1 MFKKIMSFIKG
12 FVILNILWYIGS
24 LIMNS
29 RIIPSPEKI
38 YMHIPELFNDG
49 FYVHIIASL
58 YRVIMGLLI
67 SFVVGT
73 LIGLVMGYSKKINKL
88 LNPLIYFTYPIPKT
102 ALLPVVMTI
111 YGLGDGSKITIIVLI
126 TVFQVIVS
134 VRDAVVNIDPK
145 IHNPLISLGA
155 TRFQLFYHIT
165 FPAIL
170 SEVLTN
176 IRLSV
181 GTAFSVLFFAE
192 AYGTKFGLGYFIQ
205 DAWTRI
211 NYIDM
216 YSGIVVLSLLGLL
229 IFLLIDFVESSLC
242 KWKA

>member
-12 FVILNILWYIGS
+12 FVILNILWYIGF

-38 YMHIPELFNDG
+38 YMHIPELFNAG

-58 YRVIMGLLI
+58 YRVIIGLLI

-145 IHNPLISLGA
+145 TYNPLISLGA
-155 TRFQLFYHIT
+155 TRFKLFYHIT

-170 SEVLTN
+170 SEVFPPKN
-176 IRLSV
+176 
-181 GTAFSVLFFAE
+181 
-192 AYGTKFGLGYFIQ
+192 
-205 DAWTRI
+205 
-211 NYIDM
+211 M
-216 YSGIVVLSLLGLL
+216 
-229 IFLLIDFVESSLC
+229 
-242 KWKA
+242 

>member
-12 FVILNILWYIGS
+12 FVILNILWYIGF

-58 YRVIMGLLI
+58 YRVIIGLLI

-102 ALLPVVMTI
+102 ALLPVV
-111 YGLGDGSKITIIVLI
+111 
-126 TVFQVIVS
+126 
-134 VRDAVVNIDPK
+134 
-145 IHNPLISLGA
+145 
-155 TRFQLFYHIT
+155 
-165 FPAIL
+165 IL
-170 SEVLTN
+170 L
-176 IRLSV
+176 
-181 GTAFSVLFFAE
+181 
-192 AYGTKFGLGYFIQ
+192 
-205 DAWTRI
+205 
-211 NYIDM
+211 
-216 YSGIVVLSLLGLL
+216 
-229 IFLLIDFVESSLC
+229 
-242 KWKA
+242 